1 MEPLTLKPRQPVED
15 NIENWDDDEDF
26 LIDND
31 DLTFR
36 SSSSMTN
43 SHSHRRDSL
52 SSLRSDRESLGGREE
67 RHVLLPDTDEKS
79 TLDAIAAAA
88 HAGIPLPTN
97 VPSSALMGGTIKRLG
112 GRKVKKIFQEDWGDD
127 LELPDSG
134 HALRVKPQDPAKFPE
149 AIRQVSGSSLISPLK
164 LSLAA
169 SPMEKSPAQM
179 KITPSAS
186 PLNLDRFRDAEG
198 DNDDVFGEGAATI
211 KAPKLRL
218 QAKPISLITPP
229 TPRKQAEEDEF
240 EIDFELPS
248 DGKLELSK
256 RKDIPKTPLVTAS
269 DDFDWGEGS
278 LGTRFGGTGR
288 GPFSARSSS
297 VSALSPSIASSIT
310 AESEDEHLDGLELP
324 VGPLDL
330 GERLNRRR
338 VSKSPERSV
347 VETITSAEKQKASAL
362 AAAEKEDFLADLDI
376 GDGDV
381 FSSAR
386 PTLHRNVKVKETKP
400 NSPVRPK
407 TAVSITFGNKPALAS
422 QTSRLPRPMSGH
434 ERTHA
439 QPSLEPVSES
449 GGPIATRPSRRS
461 QSRLSGHS
469 AHSSIS
475 SIHTPTT
482 PTASAAFQQ
491 STPSRRRELGQKASI
506 GALRPEPTTTS
517 AQLLR
522 LKRSLPVL
530 RPGQSPTK
538 PPTLTSSTSASR
550 VDRPPSRGDSGRPL
564 SFLRPRTPV
573 DRSRP
578 THESSAAI
586 SRKSQAP
593 YGNIGAS
600 QSQTALHG
608 KSSRTLRRHDS
619 DLGPEF
625 RPMSRTASRS
635 MMRSPSPRRARHEK
649 HSSEPS
655 WSQLSKPRRARAF
668 GDGHELDAFDDLPTS
683 AHAESKFT
691 KPAVGFGSRGSIR
704 NKIYQNVLPD
714 RNTPSPVSPYSPLR
728 HDHTP
733 HFARDTAAS
742 RNAREAN
749 LAQRASP
756 AAPLAP
762 LTTQRVA
769 QLTSRTIHER
779 NLPVSPHAHTL
790 RPKKTRKPPQLK
802 PHLISNLT
810 GAKETKVV
818 NGMTYNPVTF
828 RWEGNEN
835 ALSAFNLPAS
845 SPLAIS
851 VPPHSARE
859 KETLTPG
866 PVLIKDISSSKMRKQ
881 VGDMV
886 FDPQN
891 MCWIKVQSEQNT
903 PTPRSSDPLDGF
915 QVIEDED
922 PFKDIPDLE
931 EKEASSGNVTR
942 GRVSDVND
950 EWMVGEE
957 FDVGPEFIRRQREE
971 EDRWRKKCEKWV
983 SASTRDQDAWRWAI
997 RDIISSG

>member
-15 NIENWDDDEDF
+15 HIENWDDDEDF
-26 LIDND
+26 LMDND

-43 SHSHRRDSL
+43 ARSRRDSL
-52 SSLRSDRESLGGREE
+52 SSMRSDRESLGGREE
-67 RHVLLPDTDEKS
+67 RHVLLPDTDDKS

-88 HAGIPLPTN
+88 HAGIPLPAN

-112 GRKVKKIFQEDWGDD
+112 GRKVKKIFQEDWADD
-127 LELPDSG
+127 LELPASG
-134 HALRVKPQDPAKFPE
+134 HALQVKKQDPSKFPE
-149 AIRQVSGSSLISPLK
+149 AIRQVSGSSLTSPLK
-164 LSLAA
+164 FSLAP
-169 SPMEKSPAQM
+169 SPFEKSPVQM
-179 KITPSAS
+179 KTTPSAS
-186 PLNLDRFRDAEG
+186 PLNLDKFRDMDE
-198 DNDDVFGEGAATI
+198 DDDDVFGEGAATI

-218 QAKPISLITPP
+218 HTKPISLVTPP
-229 TPRKQAEEDEF
+229 TPQKPAEDDEF
-240 EIDFELPS
+240 EMDFELPS
-248 DGKLELSK
+248 DGKLQLSK
-256 RKDIPKTPLVTAS
+256 RKDIPKTPQVAAS

-288 GPFSARSSS
+288 GPYSARSSS
-297 VSALSPSIASSIT
+297 VSAMSPSIASSIT

-324 VGPLDL
+324 VGPMDL
-330 GERLNRRR
+330 GERLKRRQA
-338 VSKSPERSV
+338 SKSPERSEFESFTTITKQATPKTV
-347 VETITSAEKQKASAL
+347 VE
-362 AAAEKEDFLADLDI
+362 EKEDFLADLDF

-386 PTLHRNVKVKETKP
+386 PTLHRNVKVKETKLP
-400 NSPVRPK
+400 SPIRPK
-407 TAVSITFGNKPALAS
+407 IAASITFSNKPASVS
-422 QTSRLPRPMSGH
+422 QTSRLPRPLSGH

-439 QPSLEPVSES
+439 QSVLEPVSES

-475 SIHTPTT
+475 SIHSPTT
-482 PTASAAFQQ
+482 PTATVAFQQ
-491 STPSRRRELGQKASI
+491 STPSRRRELGLKASS
-506 GALRPEPTTTS
+506 GALRAEPTTTS

-530 RPGQSPTK
+530 RPGQSPPK
-538 PPTLTSSTSASR
+538 PFTPTSSTSTSR
-550 VDRPPSRGDSGRPL
+550 ADRPPSRDSGRPF
-564 SFLRPRTPV
+564 SFMRPKTPV

-578 THESSAAI
+578 THESSAAT
-586 SRKSQAP
+586 SRKAHAP
-593 YGNIGAS
+593 YNNVSAS
-600 QSQTALHG
+600 QSQSTLHS
-608 KSSRTLRRHDS
+608 KPARTLRRHDS
-619 DLGPEF
+619 DLGLEF
-625 RPMSRTASRS
+625 RPMSRTASSS
-635 MMRSPSPRRARHEK
+635 MVRSPSPRRIRHEK

-655 WSQLSKPRRARAF
+655 WSQLNKPRKARAF

-691 KPAVGFGSRGSIR
+691 KQAVGFGNRGSIR

-714 RNTPSPVSPYSPLR
+714 RSTPSPVSPYSPLR

-756 AAPLAP
+756 AAPIAP
-762 LTTQRVA
+762 LTTQRVS
-769 QLTSRTIHER
+769 QLTTRTIQER
-779 NLPVSPHAHTL
+779 NLPSSPQTNTL
-790 RPKKTRKPPQLK
+790 RLKKTRKPAQLK

-810 GAKETKVV
+810 NAKDTKVV

-835 ALSAFNLPAS
+835 ALGAFNPPAS
-845 SPLAIS
+845 SPMTIS
-851 VPPHSARE
+851 APPHSARE
-859 KETLTPG
+859 KEILTPG

-891 MCWIKVQSEQNT
+891 MCWIKVQSDQHT
-903 PTPRSSDPLDGF
+903 PTPKSSSGLDDF
-915 QVIEDED
+915 QIVEDED

-971 EDRWRKKCEKWV
+971 EDRWRKKCDKWV
-983 SASTRDQDAWRWAI
+983 SASVRDQDAWRWTI
-997 RDIISSG
+997 RDIILSG